1 MPWLLPMLSAWI
13 QRWVY
18 DCDIILRGRKAT
30 VALTVLG
37 ALGGGVECSF
47 YIFFQSP
54 KWLDKTKF
62 HVIGAILF
70 TAQQGV
76 LHPTAVVK
84 TRMQRIWHQCSWS
97 SAHRLLGEPGPCHF
111 RHKDWA
117 RVEEDSRRALLLDDT
132 SIKGHYLLG
141 CALLLEGDCALTVK
155 EFDKVFDHLKS
166 SNSRDKC
173 QRTFDSFLP
182 KRSTKTGKSTLLSEF
197 GRCKV

>member
-1 MPWLLPMLSAWI
+1 
-13 QRWVY
+13 
-18 DCDIILRGRKAT
+18 
-30 VALTVLG
+30 
-37 ALGGGVECSF
+37 
-47 YIFFQSP
+47 
-54 KWLDKTKF
+54 
-62 HVIGAILF
+62 
-70 TAQQGV
+70 
-76 LHPTAVVK
+76 
-84 TRMQRIWHQCSWS
+84 MQRIWHQCSWS